1 MKFTNYLHK
10 NIKWNFHKNVFAD
23 LCCAPTDENALW
35 SQMHRLSE
43 RYFPQRQKVETTYT
57 EFCLN
62 EIAFFRP
69 KTEAQKCV
77 KQLFD
82 GFWQSFLR
90 VKSVF
95 EKPFLLLPSDGNNT
109 RLETISKLVA
119 QCTQFALSN
128 QEIQLIC
135 NKIQNVFDLQQRELA
150 NLRHAITLYKINFY
164 CALAKRIFAG
174 DSGATA
180 RLAKMLDNCEIAG
193 DYRKNEKLQQVGF
206 STELLAAS
214 VNCLSNSATKFH
226 APTEIDLKAF
236 FFCNGK
242 NVFDTFC
249 FSKLGKHTAQ
259 FLSHNGKLTV
269 EMQYFL
275 QNSCEVRRYTVTNN
289 GAHKKITA
297 DFLFR
302 HLNLSNKTSYFPS
315 NGALCLAVDGQ
326 NCFYCAVAMV
336 ANNKV
341 LGCEFEEGRLSYRF
355 DVPQE
360 DSVRF
365 DVVCA
370 YAANMPDLADI
381 LQNLNGFGAT
391 RCPYLGDSL
400 SQNVTTFP
408 HKLQPTSH
416 GYALRQ
422 SPQKQATTF
431 NFSYQ
436 LGNETCATFLDNA
449 GNCTTLLGGFAFG
462 VGGEKVFSVKNG
474 VMRRINCGKFSLQT
488 DSVVYTKKDAVCEI
502 CHGEGKTYKTTY
514 AQKQKTLFFF
524 PLEEKSK
531 ITFCNNVF
539 CVQSNLRNFEISC
552 VGKVESFT
560 TNVLECNEEKLRYKL
575 SDDLQSG
582 TCLAICF
589 ATANN
594 AELKICSQTTLPS
607 PCPLVRES
615 LISTYLNYLNNK
627 NVFCLQNFLKRADS
641 LTLAA
646 ICFTNPQYVKFFA
659 QNMFEKNRFY
669 YDVAGQKK
677 HFFDKLAL
685 PLAIVYYANL
695 TNDKTFPTTEM
706 KRFASSVLFK
716 ETFAGKDLC
725 IKALA
730 LKKAAQLDGFDKV
743 KCLVEYNNAKRAILK
758 DSKTYGFAQAIGAVS
773 LHQPSKDRLKD
784 LCRKF
789 DVPKSWYYVSQLEN
803 LYGLTLCDGTLN
815 FAPKVTQP
823 NVLEQ
828 LSVCVQGKR
837 IDTTFSK
844 ATVQSLTLNGVQYFL
859 PLKTQSLKNQQNTLV
874 VRY

>member
-10 NIKWNFHKNVFAD
+10 NIKWNFHKNVFSD
-23 LCCAPTDENALW
+23 LCCTPTDEETLW
-35 SQMHRLSE
+35 NQMHRLSE

-62 EIAFFRP
+62 EIAFFHP

-90 VKSVF
+90 TKSVF
-95 EKPFLLLPSDGNNT
+95 EKPFMLLPSDGNKT
-109 RLETISKLVA
+109 RLETIAKLVA
-119 QCTQFALSN
+119 QCTQFAVSN
-128 QEIQLIC
+128 KEMQLIC

-150 NLRHAITLYKINFY
+150 NLHHAITLYKINFY
-164 CALAKRIFAG
+164 CALAKGVFANN
-174 DSGATA
+174 ACAVT
-180 RLAKMLDNCEIAG
+180 RLAKMLDNCEIVG
-193 DYRKNEKLQQVGF
+193 DYKKNENLQQVGF
-206 STELLAAS
+206 STPLLAAS
-214 VNCLSNSATKFH
+214 VNCLSGSATKFH
-226 APTEIDLKAF
+226 APTEMDLKQF

-249 FSKLGKHTAQ
+249 FFKPGQHTAQ

-289 GAHKKITA
+289 GARKKITA

-302 HLNLSNKTSYFPS
+302 HLNVSNKTSYFPS

-326 NCFYCAVAMV
+326 NGFYCAVAMV

-360 DSVRF
+360 DSVCF

-370 YAANMPDLADI
+370 YAANMPELADI
-381 LQNLNGFGAT
+381 LQSLNCFGAT

-416 GYALRQ
+416 GYVPRQ

-436 LGNETCATFLDNA
+436 LGNETGATFLDNA
-449 GNCTTLLGGFAFG
+449 GNCTTLLSGFAFG

-474 VMRRINCGKFSLQT
+474 VMKRLNCGKFSFQT
-488 DSVVYTKKDAVCEI
+488 DSVVYNKSHAVCEI

-524 PLEEKSK
+524 PLEEKSQ

-539 CVQSNLRNFEISC
+539 CVQSNLRNFEIRC

-560 TNVLECNEEKLRYKL
+560 TNVLECNAEKLRYKL

-594 AELKICSQTTLPS
+594 AQLQICSQTTLPA

-615 LISTYLNYLNNK
+615 LIST
-627 NVFCLQNFLKRADS
+627 
-641 LTLAA
+641 
-646 ICFTNPQYVKFFA
+646 
-659 QNMFEKNRFY
+659 
-669 YDVAGQKK
+669 
-677 HFFDKLAL
+677 
-685 PLAIVYYANL
+685 
-695 TNDKTFPTTEM
+695 
-706 KRFASSVLFK
+706 
-716 ETFAGKDLC
+716 
-725 IKALA
+725 
-730 LKKAAQLDGFDKV
+730 
-743 KCLVEYNNAKRAILK
+743 
-758 DSKTYGFAQAIGAVS
+758 
-773 LHQPSKDRLKD
+773 
-784 LCRKF
+784 
-789 DVPKSWYYVSQLEN
+789 
-803 LYGLTLCDGTLN
+803 
-815 FAPKVTQP
+815 
-823 NVLEQ
+823 
-828 LSVCVQGKR
+828 
-837 IDTTFSK
+837 
-844 ATVQSLTLNGVQYFL
+844 
-859 PLKTQSLKNQQNTLV
+859 
-874 VRY
+874 